1 VKRLAVFLGTAAAIL
16 IPTAQA
22 SAHPLGNFTVNHYDG
37 LTVTPSSLSDDAV
50 VDFAEIP
57 TAQAVGLVDTDHS
70 GKVDPAE
77 AASYARSMCQ
87 ALAGQVLAAAAG
99 APARFAVA
107 GSSFSYRPG
116 AAGLPTS
123 RLECTLRA
131 PLHVGAQ
138 TQMAF
143 ADRFDADRIGWH
155 EITAVAA
162 GVHLQNAPV
171 PQHSVSDRLLHYPND
186 LLSSPLD
193 VRSATLTVLPG
204 AGTSTVAGGLAKVP
218 GAGPVAR
225 VVGRLDTAL
234 GSLAGRRHLT
244 LGIAALA
251 VLVSL
256 VLGAAHAALPG
267 HGKTVMAAYLAGK
280 RGTKRDAVAVGVT
293 VTVTHTAGVLLLGL
307 ALSLSSSLAGERV
320 SGALGAVSGVLIV
333 MVGVSLLTSAVRQR
347 RRHGAAADRGHE
359 HGHRHDHDH
368 GHAHGHGHD
377 HEHGHDGSPPS
388 SGRRPGR
395 RALVGMGVAGGLV
408 PSPSALVV
416 LLGAVALGRTAFG
429 VVLVLVYGAGMA
441 ATLTA
446 AGLLLVSAAG
456 RLRARPRL
464 AALAG
469 RSAALVPATTS
480 MVVVLVGLGL
490 ATRSLAS
497 L

>member
-1 VKRLAVFLGTAAAIL
+1 VKRLAVFLGTCAAIL
-16 IPTAQA
+16 IPAAQA

-37 LTVTPSSLSDDAV
+37 LTVTASTLIDDAV

-57 TAQAVGLVDTDHS
+57 TAQAVGVVDTNHNGD
-70 GKVDPAE
+70 VDPGE
-77 AASYARSMCQ
+77 ASSYAAAMCR
-87 ALAGQVLAAAAG
+87 ALATQVSAVVADTSVPFQVATS
-99 APARFAVA
+99 RFV
-107 GSSFSYRPG
+107 YRPG
-116 AAGLPTS
+116 AAGLQTS
-123 RLECTLRA
+123 RLECGLRA
-131 PLHVGAQ
+131 ALHITAQ
-138 TQMAF
+138 TRVGF
-143 ADRFDADRIGWH
+143 ADRFDGDRIGWH
-155 EITAVAA
+155 EVTAVAT
-162 GVHLQNAPV
+162 GVHLRGAPV
-171 PQHSVSDRLLHYPND
+171 PQLSVSDRLLHYPND

-204 AGTSTVAGGLAKVP
+204 AGASTVASGLAKVP
-218 GAGPVAR
+218 GAGPVSR
-225 VVGRLDTAL
+225 VVGRLDGAL

-244 LGIAALA
+244 LGITALA

-256 VLGAAHAALPG
+256 LLGAAHAALPG

-280 RGTKRDAVAVGVT
+280 RGTRRDAVAVGVT

-307 ALSLSSSLAGERV
+307 ALSVSSSLAGERV
-320 SGALGAVSGVLIV
+320 SGVLGAVSGALIV
-333 MVGVSLLTSAVRQR
+333 VVGVSLLASAVQH
-347 RRHGAAADRGHE
+347 RRHAGNSHP
-359 HGHRHDHDH
+359 HDHTHNHPHDQAHDH
-368 GHAHGHGHD
+368 SHGHD
-377 HEHGHDGSPPS
+377 SQAP
-388 SGRRPGR
+388 RRTGR

-429 VVLVLVYGAGMA
+429 VVLVIVYGVGMA

-446 AGLLLVSAAG
+446 AGLLLVTAAG

-464 AALAG
+464 AAIAG